1 VSEFL
6 HFSLLG
12 LGVGALYALSGL
24 GLVVIYRGSGVLN
37 FAQGAMAVAGGMA
50 YYQAQADGLP
60 YLVAVLIAIA
70 ATALLGALFHLLV
83 LRGLRNSS
91 AIMRLVATLALLICL
106 QGVATIK
113 YGGNLLYPPTELPQ
127 AIVRFGGGITVSL
140 DRLLLLAAVAFA
152 TAAMWAVF
160 RFTRFGIATS
170 AVAENQ
176 VAAAATGLRP
186 DRIATVNWAFGSA
199 LAAVAGILIA
209 PILGLSVLLMTTM
222 VLASLA
228 AALVGGFRS
237 FPLTLL
243 GALLIGVMQTVLPV
257 YTAQTGLP
265 STAPFLVIVAV
276 LVVRGRSLPLRGFLL
291 DRLPAVGSGKIHWVP
306 LLAGTAVFLVLAL
319 TLGPTWTDS
328 FTVTFASAIVLL
340 SIVLLTGYAGQL
352 SLGQWALAGTG
363 AYVAGRLVA
372 IQHWPFEVAFLA
384 GIGGAALVG
393 MVFAVPAVRTRGVNL
408 AIVTLGLGAAI
419 DAMVFNNEGW
429 TGGFSGTTVGNP
441 TLFGLN
447 INATVYSNRYS
458 VVCFAVFI
466 LAVLAVANLRR
477 GRVGRRLLAI
487 RVNERA
493 AAALGVRVAGAKL
506 YAFGLAAALA
516 GAGGILIAFRSPV
529 ITYPDFDSTYSI
541 TLVGFAVI
549 GSIGWLGGSLLG
561 AALASGAIGAQLLA
575 QAWPSSQQYV
585 SLIAGLL
592 LILMISTNPEG
603 LAFELARE
611 GRGRGGLFG
620 DLLHPSRALA
630 RQLPRARRRIARSV
644 PVLRPLLLRGD
655 IPTAQRLGLTAEPAP
670 GLRAEPKVLTVE
682 HLTVR
687 YGAVTA
693 VDDVSLEVAP
703 GEVVG
708 LIGPNGAGKTTFI
721 DAVCGLTPASGGA
734 VRLGGQDITG
744 WGVSRRAR
752 AGLSRSFQ
760 ALELFDDMTVLDN
773 LRVGFEPHDI
783 WSYLLDLLHPREAAV
798 PGQVA
803 ATVHD
808 FELLGV
814 LDERVDKLPYGVRRL
829 VGVARA
835 VSTSPSVLML
845 DEPAAGLS
853 EAETAEFATLV
864 RHLASHRGLGVLLV
878 EHDVNFVMTIC
889 DRVVVLDFG
898 RRISQGTPAEVRTDP
913 AVLAAYLGDEDGYLD
928 DEGYRRQG
936 GYRGAGRLSVSP
948 AEAEDLP
955 T

>member
-6 HFSLLG
+6 HFGLLG

-37 FAQGAMAVAGGMA
+37 FAQGAMAVAGGLV

-60 YLVAVLIAIA
+60 YALAVLIAVA
-70 ATALLGALFHLLV
+70 ATALVGALFHLLV

-106 QGVATIK
+106 QGIATIK

-127 AIVRFGGGITVSL
+127 TIIRFGGGVTVSL
-140 DRLLLLAAVAFA
+140 DRLLLLAAVVLA

-176 VAAAATGLRP
+176 LAAAATGLRP
-186 DRIATVNWAFGSA
+186 DRIATVNWALGSA

-243 GALLIGVMQTVLPV
+243 GALLIGVLQTVLPI
-257 YTAQTGLP
+257 YTSQTGLP

-276 LVVRGRSLPLRGFLL
+276 LVIRGRSLPLRGFLL
-291 DRLPAVGSGKIHWVP
+291 DRMPAVGTGRIRRGP
-306 LLAGTAVFLVLAL
+306 LLLGAAVFLVLAL

-328 FTVTFASAIVLL
+328 FTVTFATAIVLL
-340 SIVLLTGYAGQL
+340 SIVVLTGYAGQL
-352 SLGQWALAGTG
+352 SLGQWALAGMG

-372 IQHWPFEVAFLA
+372 TQHWPFEVAFLA
-384 GIGGAALVG
+384 GIAGAALVG
-393 MVFAVPAVRTRGVNL
+393 VAFAVPAVRTRGVNL

-458 VVCFAVFI
+458 IVCFAAFI

-506 YAFGLAAALA
+506 YAFGVAAALA

-575 QAWPSSQQYV
+575 EVWPSSQQYV
-585 SLIAGLL
+585 SLIAGVL

-611 GRGRGGLFG
+611 GRGRGGLLG
-620 DLLHPSRALA
+620 DLLHPSRAVA
-630 RQLPRARRRIARSV
+630 RQLPRARRAIARAV
-644 PVLRPLLLRGD
+644 PALRPLLLRGD
-655 IPTAQRLGLTAEPAP
+655 IPAAQRLGLIDPPAADH
-670 GLRAEPKVLTVE
+670 RAQPKTLTVE

-693 VDDVSLEVAP
+693 VAGVSLEVAP
-703 GEVVG
+703 GEIVG
-708 LIGPNGAGKTTFI
+708 LIGPNGAGKTTLI
-721 DAVCGLTPASGGA
+721 DAVSGFTPGSGGS
-734 VRLGGQDITG
+734 VRLGGHDITG

-783 WSYLLDLLHPREAAV
+783 WSYLLDLLHPRDAAV
-798 PGQVA
+798 PGQVV
-803 ATVHD
+803 ATLHD
-808 FELLGV
+808 FDLLDV

-853 EAETAEFATLV
+853 EAETAEFAKLV
-864 RHLASHRGLGVLLV
+864 RHLAGRRGLGVLLV
-878 EHDVNFVMTIC
+878 EHDVNFVMTVC

-898 RRISQGTPAEVRTDP
+898 RCISQGTPAEVRADP
-913 AVLAAYLGDEDGYLD
+913 AVLAAYLGDEDSQLN
-928 DEGYRRQG
+928 DESYVMENIRVEGSQ
-936 GYRGAGRLSVSP
+936 
-948 AEAEDLP
+948 
-955 T
+955 

>member
-1 VSEFL
+1 MSEFL
-6 HFSLLG
+6 HFGLLG

-37 FAQGAMAVAGGMA
+37 FAQGAMAVAGGLV

-60 YLVAVLIAIA
+60 YALAVLVAVA
-70 ATALLGALFHLLV
+70 ATALAGALFHLLV

-106 QGVATIK
+106 QGIATVK
-113 YGGNLLYPPTELPQ
+113 YGGALLYPPTELPQ
-127 AIVRFGGGITVSL
+127 TIVHFGGGVTVSL
-140 DRLLLLAAVAFA
+140 DRLLLLAAVTLA
-152 TAAMWAVF
+152 TAAMWLVF

-176 VAAAATGLRP
+176 LAAAAAGLRP

-243 GALLIGVMQTVLPV
+243 GALLIGVLQTVLPI
-257 YTAQTGLP
+257 YTSQTGLP

-276 LVVRGRSLPLRGFLL
+276 LVIRGRSLPLRGFLL
-291 DRLPAVGSGKIHWVP
+291 ERLPAVGTGRIRWGP
-306 LLAGTAVFLVLAL
+306 LLLGAAVFLVLAL

-328 FTVTFASAIVLL
+328 FTVTFATAIVLL
-340 SIVLLTGYAGQL
+340 SVVVLTGYAGQL

-372 IQHWPFEVAFLA
+372 VQHWPFEAAFLA
-384 GIGGAALVG
+384 GIAGAALVG
-393 MVFAVPAVRTRGVNL
+393 VVFALPAVRTRGVNL

-441 TLFGLN
+441 TLFGLQ

-458 VVCFAVFI
+458 VVCFAAFI

-506 YAFGLAAALA
+506 YAFGVAAALA
-516 GAGGILIAFRSPV
+516 GAGGILTAFRSPV

-561 AALASGAIGAQLLA
+561 AALASGAVGAQLLA
-575 QAWPSSQQYV
+575 EVWPASQQYV
-585 SLIAGLL
+585 SLIAGVL
-592 LILMISTNPEG
+592 LIAMISTNPEG

-611 GRGRGGLFG
+611 GRGRGGLLG

-630 RQLPRARRRIARSV
+630 RQLPRARRAVAGAV
-644 PVLRPLLLRGD
+644 PALRPLLLRGD
-655 IPTAQRLGLTAEPAP
+655 IPTAQRLGLTARPAAEH
-670 GLRAEPKVLTVE
+670 RAPPKTLTVE
-682 HLTVR
+682 RLTVR

-693 VDDVSLEVAP
+693 VAEVSLEVAP
-703 GEVVG
+703 GEIVG
-708 LIGPNGAGKTTFI
+708 LIGPNGAGKTTLI
-721 DAVCGLTPASGGA
+721 DAVSGFTAGSGGT

-773 LRVGFEPHDI
+773 LRVGFEPHDV
-783 WSYLLDLLHPREAAV
+783 WSYLLDLLHPRDAAV

-803 ATVHD
+803 ATLHD
-808 FELLGV
+808 FELLDV

-853 EAETAEFATLV
+853 EAETAEFAKLV
-864 RHLASHRGLGVLLV
+864 RHLAGRRGLGVLLV
-878 EHDVNFVMTIC
+878 EHDVNFVMTVC

-898 RRISQGTPAEVRTDP
+898 RCISQGTPAEVRTDP
-913 AVLAAYLGDEDGYLD
+913 AVLAAYLGDEDSYLENTRV
-928 DEGYRRQG
+928 EGSQ
-936 GYRGAGRLSVSP
+936 
-948 AEAEDLP
+948 
-955 T
+955 

>member
-1 VSEFL
+1 MSEFL

-37 FAQGAMAVAGGMA
+37 FAQGAMAVAGGLV

-60 YLVAVLIAIA
+60 YALAVLIAIA
-70 ATALLGALFHLLV
+70 ATALIAALFHLLV

-91 AIMRLVATLALLICL
+91 AIMRMVATLALLICL
-106 QGVATIK
+106 QGIATIK

-127 AIVRFGGGITVSL
+127 TIVRFGGGVTVSL
-140 DRLLLLAAVAFA
+140 DRLLLLAAVALA

-186 DRIATVNWAFGSA
+186 DRVATLNWAFGSA
-199 LAAVAGILIA
+199 MAAVTGILIA

-243 GALLIGVMQTVLPV
+243 GALFIGVLQTVLPI
-257 YTAQTGLP
+257 YTSQTGLP

-291 DRLPAVGSGKIHWVP
+291 DRLPAVGTGRIRWGA
-306 LLAGTAVFLVLAL
+306 LLLGTAVFLVLAL
-319 TLGPTWTDS
+319 TLSPTWTDS
-328 FTVTFASAIVLL
+328 FSITFATAIVLL
-340 SIVLLTGYAGQL
+340 SIVVLTGYAGQL
-352 SLGQWALAGTG
+352 SLGQWALAGMG

-384 GIGGAALVG
+384 GIAGAALVG
-393 MVFAVPAVRTRGVNL
+393 VVFAVPAVRTRGVNL

-458 VVCFAVFI
+458 IVCFAPF
-466 LAVLAVANLRR
+466 LLSVLAVANLRR

-493 AAALGVRVAGAKL
+493 AAALGVRVAGVKL

-516 GAGGILIAFRSPV
+516 GVGGILTAFRSPV

-541 TLVGFAVI
+541 ALVGFAVI

-561 AALASGAIGAQLLA
+561 ATLASGAVGAQLLA
-575 QAWPSSQQYV
+575 EVWPSSQQYV
-585 SLIAGLL
+585 SLIAGVL

-603 LAFELARE
+603 LAFELAPE
-611 GRGRGGLFG
+611 GRGRGGFVG

-630 RQLPRARRRIARSV
+630 RQLPRAKRGIVRAV
-644 PVLRPLLLRGD
+644 PALRPLLLRGD
-655 IPTAQRLGLTAEPAP
+655 IPTAQRLGLTAPPADH
-670 GLRAEPKVLTVE
+670 RAEPKLLTVE
-682 HLTVR
+682 HLSVR

-703 GEVVG
+703 GEIVG

-721 DAVCGLTPASGGA
+721 DAVSGFTPGSRGT
-734 VRLGGQDITG
+734 VRLGGQDITR

-773 LRVGFEPHDI
+773 LRVGFEPQDI
-783 WSYLLDLLHPREAAV
+783 WSYLLDLLHPRRAAV

-808 FELLGV
+808 FELLNL
-814 LDERVDKLPYGVRRL
+814 LDERVDKLPYGARRL

-835 VSTSPSVLML
+835 ISTSPSVLML

-853 EAETAEFATLV
+853 EAETAEFANLV
-864 RHLASHRGLGVLLV
+864 RHLAGRRGLGVLLV
-878 EHDVNFVMTIC
+878 EHDVNFVMTVC

-898 RRISQGTPAEVRTDP
+898 RCISQGTPAEVRTDP
-913 AVLAAYLGDEDGYLD
+913 AVLAAYLGDEDSYLGD
-928 DEGYRRQG
+928 DDGQL
-936 GYRGAGRLSVSP
+936 AVS
-948 AEAEDLP
+948 AVEAEDLP
-955 T
+955 A

>member
-1 VSEFL
+1 MSEFL

-60 YLVAVLIAIA
+60 YALAVIVAILL
-70 ATALLGALFHLLV
+70 TALLGALFHLLV

-106 QGVATIK
+106 QGIATVK
-113 YGGNLLYPPTELPQ
+113 YGGQLLYPPTELPQ
-127 AIVRFGGGITVSL
+127 GIARLGGGVTVSL
-140 DRLLLLAAVAFA
+140 DRLILLIAIALATV
-152 TAAMWAVF
+152 AMWAVY

-176 VAAAATGLRP
+176 TAAAATGLRP
-186 DRIATVNWAFGSA
+186 DRIATINWAFGSA
-199 LAAVAGILIA
+199 LASIAGILIA

-243 GALLIGVMQTVLPV
+243 GALLIGVIQTVLPV
-257 YTAQTGLP
+257 YTSQTGLP

-276 LVVRGRSLPLRGFLL
+276 MIVRGRSLPLRGFLIE
-291 DRLPAVGSGKIHWVP
+291 RLPAVGTGKIRWG
-306 LLAGTAVFLVLAL
+306 LLLFGSAVFVAGDL

-328 FTVTFASAIVLL
+328 FTTTFATAIVGL
-340 SIVLLTGYAGQL
+340 SIVVLTGYAGQL

-372 IQHWPFEVAFLA
+372 TQGWPFEFAFVAGVA
-384 GIGGAALVG
+384 GAAAVG
-393 MVFAVPAVRTRGVNL
+393 VVFAVPAVRTRGVNL

-429 TGGFSGTTVGNP
+429 TGGFTGTTVGNP
-441 TLFGLN
+441 TLFGLD
-447 INATVYSNRYS
+447 INATVYSSRYAL
-458 VVCFAVFI
+458 VCFAAFI
-466 LAVLAVANLRR
+466 AAVLVAANLRR
-477 GRVGRRLLAI
+477 GRVGRRMLAI

-493 AAALGVRVAGAKL
+493 AAALGVRVTGVKL
-506 YAFGLAAALA
+506 YAFGVAAALA
-516 GAGGILIAFRSPV
+516 GAGGIIMAFRSPV
-529 ITYPDFDSTYSI
+529 ITYPSFDSTYSI

-549 GSIGWLGGSLLG
+549 GSIGWLGGSVLG
-561 AALASGAIGAQLLA
+561 AALASGAIGAQLL
-575 QAWPSSQQYV
+575 QEIWPSSQQYI
-585 SLIAGLL
+585 SLIAGVI

-611 GRGRGGLFG
+611 GRGRGGLLG
-620 DLLHPSRALA
+620 DMLHPSRALA
-630 RQLPRARRRIARSV
+630 RQLPRIRRGVAQAL
-644 PVLRPLLLRGD
+644 PPLRPLLLRGD
-655 IPTAQRLGLTAEPAP
+655 ISAAQRLGLTTPSTADH
-670 GLRAEPKVLTVE
+670 RAEPRTLTVE

-687 YGAVTA
+687 YGGVIAVN
-693 VDDVSLEVAP
+693 DVSLEVAP
-703 GEVVG
+703 GEIVG

-721 DAVCGLTPASGGA
+721 DAVSGFTPCSGTSIS
-734 VRLGGQDITG
+734 LGGRDISS

-760 ALELFDDMTVLDN
+760 GLELFDDMTVLDN
-773 LRVGFEPHDI
+773 LRVGFEPHDVG
-783 WSYLLDLLHPREAAV
+783 SYLLDLLHPRDAAV
-798 PGQVA
+798 PDQVA
-803 ATVHD
+803 STVHD
-808 FELLGV
+808 FQLLDV

-829 VGVARA
+829 VGVARCVA
-835 VSTSPSVLML
+835 TSPSVLML

-864 RHLASHRGLGVLLV
+864 RHLAGRRGLGVLLV
-878 EHDVNFVMTIC
+878 EHDVNFVMTVC

-898 RRISQGTPAEVRTDP
+898 RCISQGTPAQVRADP
-913 AVLAAYLGDEDGYLD
+913 AVLAAYLGEEDAQLEDAQLEDGQLVA
-928 DEGYRRQG
+928 G
-936 GYRGAGRLSVSP
+936 GP
-948 AEAEDLP
+948 AENTRQEEHP
-955 T
+955 